1 MISYIFFIILLALAA
16 FLAIK
21 ISIADL
27 RRRIIPDAYLFPLML
42 IGLILISFYTFPISL
57 HNAVVGAT
65 FGYLMALITGIIFEK
80 ALAKNSNILQSP
92 IGMGDIKLMAVGGLW
107 LGMNGLGIALIIACI
122 IGAIWAKNKKQK
134 YIPFAPFFLF
144 GGFLSFLTN
153 LFLL

>member
-16 FLAIK
+16 FLALK

-42 IGLILISFYTFPISL
+42 IGLILISFYSFPISL
-57 HNAVVGAT
+57 QNATIGAT

-80 ALAKNSNILQSP
+80 SMTKNSELLQSP
-92 IGMGDIKLMAVGGLW
+92 IGMGDIKLMGVGGLW
-107 LGMNGLGIALIIACI
+107 LGVNGLGIALIIACV

>member
-80 ALAKNSNILQSP
+80 ALASVYRYIFRIF
-92 IGMGDIKLMAVGGLW
+92 IGRKRMFPNLSSFSD
-107 LGMNGLGIALIIACI
+107 NCCT
-122 IGAIWAKNKKQK
+122 
-134 YIPFAPFFLF
+134 FAPIKHSHY
-144 GGFLSFLTN
+144 G
-153 LFLL
+153 